1 MVAAIAD
8 CHVPDQFNAY
18 RSPNAVAAQGFWLF
32 QESLVSVQLPHDLLG
47 GMPDNVAEPSSV
59 HAPIPLIAIAPMALD
74 WL

>member
-32 QESLVSVQLPHDLLG
+32 QESLLEELPGIPALLPKVCG
-47 GMPDNVAEPSSV
+47 DREQSAAADGTADG
-59 HAPIPLIAIAPMALD
+59 LD
-74 WL
+74 SKTNFLR

>member
-32 QESLVSVQLPHDLLG
+32 QESLSSRRWTADRPAGPPTHGGGRQANNYAELL
-47 GMPDNVAEPSSV
+47 SY
-59 HAPIPLIAIAPMALD
+59 
-74 WL
+74 